1 MVGKI
6 ASKMP
11 PHNIASWKSASF
23 LLDQLPL
30 PGQKAG
36 WSQTGL
42 NRSGFWT
49 VVIVL
54 FHLVIWCQHSLQ
66 IHSNY
71 LTGLVCKHKY
81 YFWNIA
87 YSRLKCKAV
96 WNRFHAVHWHLRLDI
111 NIKCTTT
118 YLLIFLW
125 ETKRIL
131 CVPTYSW
138 RKMFSLLTKWKV
150 IWKMQKKRIRWISQ
164 NSSICTTAH
173 PTDRHQ

>member
-81 YFWNIA
+81 YFWNM
-87 YSRLKCKAV
+87 
-96 WNRFHAVHWHLRLDI
+96 
-111 NIKCTTT
+111 
-118 YLLIFLW
+118 W